1 MTEADKPAA
10 QPSVRMPDSADFNAI
25 VALGANIG
33 DKVANVER
41 ARGLLTTA
49 GDGRV
54 ELIGSSR
61 IYKTPPWGIT
71 DQDWFVNSCISVR
84 TDLDPNTLLRRCLD
98 VEEAMGRRRTEKWGP
113 RLIDLDVLVYED
125 RQDWTGA
132 EIQWRAVTEEAP
144 QYRYGW
150 RGLGQVL
157 LKQQKLGEA
166 RELAAGLSEQS
177 TGQNL
182 LRCEGL
188 LLAARIAKL
197 AGDPQR
203 VEQHL
208 QTARAEFPD
217 DLEPLRELCQWL
229 FERGDFAAAETALQ
243 ELAELRLLCFD
254 ALGRRP

>member
-125 RQDWTGA
+125 RQIETEDLMIPHPHITERAFVLVPLCDIAPKLVLKGRTVDEWAGAVDATG
-132 EIQWRAVTEEAP
+132 IEAF
-144 QYRYGW
+144 
-150 RGLGQVL
+150 V
-157 LKQQKLGEA
+157 A
-166 RELAAGLSEQS
+166 RSQ
-177 TGQNL
+177 
-182 LRCEGL
+182 
-188 LLAARIAKL
+188 
-197 AGDPQR
+197 
-203 VEQHL
+203 
-208 QTARAEFPD
+208 
-217 DLEPLRELCQWL
+217 
-229 FERGDFAAAETALQ
+229 
-243 ELAELRLLCFD
+243 
-254 ALGRRP
+254 